1 MRPHRITY
9 PALLLSALIAS
20 STMAYGAD
28 ERIDTLSSSK
38 VSSSYGSIVVPQR
51 IAGKELKASAN
62 ISEAVRRFAG
72 VQVRD
77 YGGVGGLKTVNVR
90 SLGSEHTGVFIDG
103 IQVDNAQNMQVD
115 LGRFSTDNLRSVSLF
130 NGQKASFLQ
139 SARSTPRQVRSTW
152 RQPAR
157 NSAGGSGTGASGS
170 GEARSGHSLPD

>member
-1 MRPHRITY
+1 MFLMNMVIFVPRTEMRPHRITY

-51 IAGKELKASAN
+51 ITGKELKASAN

-90 SLGSEHTGVFIDG
+90 KRAHWCVHRRDPG
-103 IQVDNAQNMQVD
+103 
-115 LGRFSTDNLRSVSLF
+115 
-130 NGQKASFLQ
+130 
-139 SARSTPRQVRSTW
+139 
-152 RQPAR
+152 
-157 NSAGGSGTGASGS
+157 
-170 GEARSGHSLPD
+170 